1 MEKVK
6 QVIIKKVDL
15 KRLRKKAGLSTRK
28 LGELANV
35 SFAHI
40 NKIENG
46 LSMTE
51 ETWQKLKNVLD
62 KHTNQ

>member
-6 QVIIKKVDL
+6 IISVQIKKVDL
-15 KRLRKKAGLSTRK
+15 KKLRKKAGLSLRK
-28 LGELANV
+28 LEKLSGV

-46 LSMTE
+46 LIMSE
-51 ETWQKLKNVLD
+51 ETWNKLKKVLD
-62 KHTNQ
+62 KKI

>member
-6 QVIIKKVDL
+6 SVQIYRVDL
-15 KRLRKKAGLSTRK
+15 KKLRKKANLSFRK
-28 LGELANV
+28 LGELSGV

-46 LSMTE
+46 LTMTE
-51 ETWQKLKNVLD
+51 ETWKKLKKVLD
-62 KHTNQ
+62 KHSS

>member
-1 MEKVK
+1 MQTVK

-15 KRLRKKAGLSTRK
+15 KKLRRKAGLSLRE
-28 LGELANV
+28 LGKLANV

-51 ETWQKLKNVLD
+51 ETWLKLKKVLD
-62 KHTNQ
+62 QKK